1 MPELTEE
8 QIEFLNIVVYNNKKW
23 TLNSEGK
30 VDVDCSVYMN
40 DVEGIK
46 RTEIPVKFGVVNG
59 YFYCNHNNLTTLKN
73 LPDCLV
79 GGYHTINCKNNNLS
93 NYFKNIKEEDFPQ
106 WKWLYWFDV
115 LQEYPF
121 LINIGKKYL
130 SINDLKYIL
139 NKYPQTKLYYR
150 D

>member
-1 MPELTEE
+1 MKLTEE
-8 QIEFLNIVVYNNKKW
+8 QIEFLDKVCKSSWI
-23 TLNSEGK
+23 LNENGE
-30 VDVDCSVYMN
+30 VDVDGGVYM
-40 DVEGIK
+40 DGLGL
-46 RTEIPVKFGVVNG
+46 TEIPIKFGKITG
-59 YFYCNHNNLTTLKN
+59 SFYCNVNNLTTLKN

-139 NKYPQTKLYYR
+139 NKYTQTKLYLK